1 MWVRYHTAPWW
12 GRWLIISLAMT
23 LWLALYNW
31 TLQPRENWWT
41 TWPAWLT
48 ATALVTAAM
57 LLAAPFTVLTQPVAN
72 SYAAVLR
79 GLTAAQR
86 AQVGHSLRHGPIP
99 TDPAVL
105 GAAVRA
111 MDLSKAYRERVSP
124 TRRRLVWVIVALF
137 AVVLPV
143 VEFVGHRPRMGLLY
157 LTAGVVLVASEV
169 VPTVLRR
176 RRGPHLAEL
185 RAAAGADP
193 QVAALV
199 ADAVPPASPTVRQR
213 LIQAGVVATVVV
225 AAGLGSAFTGRSPG
239 QDCRTAA
246 AVVKDISEHR
256 SLLDTTRI
264 GPGGPELAEY
274 RQWAQR
280 LQRRADEV
288 RDPAIQ
294 QHLRD
299 IAGLSGVAVA
309 IVEQIRKPGLPS
321 ESIAGYQTHYAN
333 LMAKLV
339 EADKGLVAV
348 FPNVGC
354 STGS

>member
-12 GRWLIISLAMT
+12 WRWLIISLGMT

-31 TLQPRENWWT
+31 TLQPREHWWT

-48 ATALVTAAM
+48 ATALVTVAM
-57 LLAAPFTVLTQPVAN
+57 VLAAPFTVLGQPVSN

-86 AQVGHSLRHGPIP
+86 AQVGRSLRHGPIP

-111 MDLSKAYRERVSP
+111 MDLSRAYRERVSP
-124 TRRRLVWVIVALF
+124 ARRRLVWVIIAGF

-157 LTAGVVLVASEV
+157 LTAGVALMVGEVLPA
-169 VPTVLRR
+169 VLRR
-176 RRGPHLAEL
+176 RRGRYLAEL

-193 QVAALV
+193 EVAALV
-199 ADAVPPASPTVRQR
+199 ADAVAPALPTVRQR
-213 LIQAGVVATVVV
+213 VIQAGFVVAVVV
-225 AAGLGSAFTGRSPG
+225 AASVGSAFAGSAAGR
-239 QDCRTAA
+239 DCRTVA
-246 AVVKDISEHR
+246 AVVHDISEHR
-256 SLLDTTRI
+256 ELLDATRI
-264 GPGGPELAEY
+264 GPGGPDLAEY
-274 RQWAQR
+274 RGWAQG

-309 IVEQIRKPGLPS
+309 VVEQTRRTGMS
-321 ESIAGYQTHYAN
+321 AESMIGYQRHYGN
-333 LMAKLV
+333 LMGKLI
-339 EADKGLVAV
+339 EAETGLVQA
-348 FPNVGC
+348 C
-354 STGS
+354 A